1 MVRAGGHIAVVE
13 ERIVDLAG
21 RGQAVVWDWSG
32 PPGAPTLVLLHGATL
47 DAELN
52 WFSSA
57 PALSHYFR
65 VLTFDLRG
73 HGRRG
78 MPARTPFRLED
89 CVEDVAAIVHAL
101 DVGPVIAVGYSMGG
115 MIAQL
120 FWRHY
125 PELTAGLVL
134 CATARNVRGSPMEQI
149 VAMAMPMLVSAV
161 SWLPPLVTVGADV
174 LGGQLLDG
182 DLTSRARQAALSRMR
197 RTPLATALSAM
208 DAVCRFTSHGW
219 IGEVD
224 VPTGLVI
231 TRRDRVVPPGR
242 QWKLA
247 RAMPDSVVV
256 EIDGGHG
263 IFLEQPGAFAVQLLE
278 VCQAVASPDDY
289 PNREIRTIRTLARG
303 ESEARYG

>member
-1 MVRAGGHIAVVE
+1 VVE
-13 ERIVDLAG
+13 ERVVDLAA
-21 RGQAVVWDWSG
+21 RRQAVVWDWSG
-32 PPGAPTLVLLHGATL
+32 PPGAPTLVLVHGATL

-52 WFSSA
+52 WFPVA
-57 PALSHYFR
+57 PALCQYFR

-73 HGRRG
+73 HGRHG
-78 MPARTPFRLED
+78 IPTKLPYRLED
-89 CVEDVAAIVHAL
+89 CVDDVAAIVHAL
-101 DVGPVIAVGYSMGG
+101 DVGPVIVVGYSMGG

-120 FWRHY
+120 FWRHH

-134 CATARNVRGSPMEQI
+134 CATARNVKGSPMEQI

-161 SWLPPLVTVGADV
+161 SWMPPLVTVGADL

-182 DLTSRARQAALSRMR
+182 NLTSRTRQGALTHMR

-208 DAVCRFTSHGW
+208 DAVCHFTSHSW
-219 IGEVD
+219 IGDVD
-224 VPTGLVI
+224 VPTGIMI
-231 TRRDRVVPPGR
+231 TGRDRVVPPGR

-263 IFLEQPGAFAVQLLE
+263 IFLEQPGAFAMKLVE
-278 VCQAVASPDDY
+278 VCQAIASPDEY
-289 PNREIRTIRTLARG
+289 PNRQIRTIRTLTRG
-303 ESEARYG
+303 ESEAQYG